1 MTVSV
6 LLVILLLS
14 VGQFSSV
21 VHAQD
26 SVTLN
31 RDDPKLVTYYTHDGD
46 LSVERDPQ
54 LAGSTISV
62 RWVDNIFLGLTD
74 LSPETSEVRP
84 EFATEWSA
92 SADGQGKY

>member
-1 MTVSV
+1 MSKRFRKRTAVSV
-6 LLVILLLS
+6 LMLSLLLS
-14 VGQFSSV
+14 IGFSSV

-46 LSVERDPQ
+46 LTVERDPQ

-74 LSPETSEVRP
+74 LSPETAEVRP
-84 EFATEWSA
+84 EFAT
-92 SADGQGKY
+92 